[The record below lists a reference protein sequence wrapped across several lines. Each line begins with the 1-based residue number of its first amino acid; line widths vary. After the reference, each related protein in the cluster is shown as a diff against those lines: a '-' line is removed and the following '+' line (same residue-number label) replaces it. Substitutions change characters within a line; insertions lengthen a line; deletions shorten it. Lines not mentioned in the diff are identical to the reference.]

1 MSVKNTMLLANDIQ
15 NILEINPQRLGVS
28 CKHQHA
34 KKQVHQYGLV
44 FNKHASNLVQ
54 IDWRNV

>member
-1 MSVKNTMLLANDIQ
+1 MLLANDIQ